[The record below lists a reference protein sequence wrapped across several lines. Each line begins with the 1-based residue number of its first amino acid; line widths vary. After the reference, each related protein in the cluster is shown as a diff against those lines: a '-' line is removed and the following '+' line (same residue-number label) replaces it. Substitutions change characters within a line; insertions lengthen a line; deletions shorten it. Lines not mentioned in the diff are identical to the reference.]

1 MTLIQTK
8 KLKNF
13 PIVIFNR
20 AYHQN
25 LIELIEDMKKAGT
38 ISPEDLDLLII
49 TDDMDEAVQHIKS
62 AISKFDLKAE
72 KKFTPLKWLSEENA
86 V

>member
-1 MTLIQTK
+1 
-8 KLKNF
+8 
-13 PIVIFNR
+13 
-20 AYHQN
+20 
-25 LIELIEDMKKAGT
+25 MKKAGT